1 VSLTTVCGSSSL
13 LVQVTVEPALTV
25 KGEGL
30 NIKSLAKIVVVSED
44 SAADGVYT
52 SIAPRIII
60 PTAVSSI

>member
-1 VSLTTVCGSSSL
+1 

-25 KGEGL
+25 KGDGL

-52 SIAPRIII
+52 SIAPKIII